1 MDRCKKKH
9 AFTLPPLYPHFVTKP
24 IDINVVDAVIHNN
37 RIDMPAVLT
46 TVKKFIKFL
55 FKMKVCLEKVLGKDY
70 VVEVY
75 HFLDYMDKWV
85 INKHA
90 FELFEHGDLKKLP
103 HVEQSVVLRLSSKH
117 CSSTTIQI
125 YSL

>member
-24 IDINVVDAVIHNN
+24 IDINFVDAVIHNN
-37 RIDMPAVLT
+37 RIDMLAVLT
-46 TVKKFIKFL
+46 TVKMFIKFF

-75 HFLDYMDKWV
+75 HFLDYMD
-85 INKHA
+85 
-90 FELFEHGDLKKLP
+90 
-103 HVEQSVVLRLSSKH
+103 
-117 CSSTTIQI
+117 
-125 YSL
+125 

>member
-1 MDRCKKKH
+1 M
-9 AFTLPPLYPHFVTKP
+9 L
-24 IDINVVDAVIHNN
+24 
-37 RIDMPAVLT
+37 AVLT
-46 TVKKFIKFL
+46 TVKIFINFL

-70 VVEVY
+70 VVEV

-85 INKHA
+85 IDKHA
-90 FELFEHGDLKKLP
+90 FELFEHGNLKKLP
-103 HVEQSVVLRLSSKH
+103 HVEQSVILRLSSKH